1 MTRTGNARRAAASV
15 AAGCIGLLLLAAPA
29 SAQTY
34 SKTQD
39 NTTNQPEDDNS
50 GGSNDT
56 GNDGSNTGNDG
67 SNTGNDGTNN
77 GGTDNGGTTPDDA
90 TTPDG
95 NSGTPTDGTP
105 VGQVDEDLAFTGSDA
120 RSLALIG
127 AGVAGAGALLI
138 VATRRRETE
147 LA

>member
-56 GNDGSNTGNDG
+56 GNGGSNTGNDG
-67 SNTGNDGTNN
+67 TNTGNDGTNN
-77 GGTDNGGTTPDDA
+77 GGTTPDDTT

-138 VATRRRETE
+138 VATRRREAE